1 MIQLHDVPSAGTGR
15 FRAVFAG
22 TDLGSLAAP
31 PVIRAT
37 YQSVK
42 MPISDPAS
50 ASGLGEAESAPR
62 PTGTADLRLYATAAV
77 WNLLSE
83 AVWME
88 GELRLIPEEPPGAR
102 GTLKFPA
109 ARLLPEWEFEPAAV
123 GVHGVR
129 IHLRLS
135 ADSAGKLFVI
145 A

>member
-15 FRAVFAG
+15 YRAVFAG
-22 TDLGSLAAP
+22 IDLGELAAP

-42 MPISDPAS
+42 MPIRDSAS

-62 PTGTADLRLYATAAV
+62 LTGTADLRLYASAAV
-77 WNLLSE
+77 WELLTE
-83 AVWME
+83 AVWTE
-88 GELRLIPEEPPGAR
+88 GELRLIPEDVPGGR
-102 GTLKFPA
+102 GALKFPA
-109 ARLLPEWEFEPAAV
+109 AKLLPEWEFEPATV

-135 ADSAGKLFVI
+135 ADSAGKLFVG